1 MQTTYNE
8 SQQLSILTAA
18 MGILDS
24 ETPKVTLI
32 QGPPGTGKSQTIA
45 GLVRLLLHP
54 QVSSLSK
61 SEQANPI
68 LVYAPSNIAV
78 DQLAAA
84 ARRQCRV
91 DDAGDPKASL

>member
-1 MQTTYNE
+1 M
-8 SQQLSILTAA
+8 
-18 MGILDS
+18 
-24 ETPKVTLI
+24 TLI

-68 LVYAPSNIAV
+68 LVCAPSNIAV
-78 DQLAAA
+78 DQLLLRVANAEWMTPETRRRLYRVGRPVKVAAK
-84 ARRQCRV
+84 ARKFIPQ
-91 DDAGDPKASL
+91 G